1 MQTTTT
7 GSCQIEPFAGL
18 SAHRRKGSRI
28 LPTPCPVCGV
38 EFKPKSGRKYC
49 SLKCSAIQIGKD
61 KKGKTIDPDLIAWRK
76 CATCHAIM
84 GMPGKM
90 SGDLLRKDKA
100 TICQFR
106 KENGLPTLSKS
117 QSTKSTLVRAGRHQA
132 ILGEQWWRDNWS
144 DVVDSYW
151 DRCSDTV
158 IFKMGNPEMSYGMAY
173 YYSDIEQSRKR
184 SREGA
189 SKRWREAKPNSL
201 LRIKNKLRNHVYRI
215 CKYSGTIKSTKTNE
229 YLGCTI
235 DQAKRHIEKQ
245 FKKGMTWA
253 NHGTVW
259 EIDHILPLSAF
270 DLKRKD
276 QQMIATHFTN
286 LRPEWKT
293 MNRVK
298 SNKITITHQLAF
310 A

>member
-1 MQTTTT
+1 M
-7 GSCQIEPFAGL
+7 
-18 SAHRRKGSRI
+18 RSRTQ
-28 LPTPCPVCGV
+28 PTPCPVCGV
-38 EFKPKSGRKYC
+38 EFKPRSGANYC
-49 SLKCSAIQIGKD
+49 SLKCSAIQIGRQ
-61 KKGKTIDPDLIAWRK
+61 KKGKTIDPEHIAWHK
-76 CATCHAIM
+76 CATCHANM

-90 SGDLLRKDKA
+90 SGDLLRKDRS
-100 TICQFR
+100 TICIFR
-106 KENGLPTLSKS
+106 KENGLPTLNKS
-117 QSTKSTLVRAGRHQA
+117 QSTKSSLIKSGRHHA
-132 ILGEQWWRDNWS
+132 LLGEQWWEANWEG
-144 DVVDSYW
+144 VVDTYW
-151 DRCSDTV
+151 NKCSDLV
-158 IFKMGNPEMSYGMAY
+158 IARMEAPNDSIHSVY
-173 YYSDIEQSRKR
+173 YRINIERERKR

-215 CKYSGTIKSTKTNE
+215 CKYSGTIKSRKTDE

-253 NHGTVW
+253 NHGIVW

-270 DLKRKD
+270 DLNRKD

-293 MNRVK
+293 INRVK

>member
-1 MQTTTT
+1 M
-7 GSCQIEPFAGL
+7 
-18 SAHRRKGSRI
+18 RSRI

-38 EFKPKSGRKYC
+38 EFKPRSGAKYC
-49 SLKCSAIQIGKD
+49 SHKCAVIQIGRQ
-61 KKGKTIDPDLIAWRK
+61 KKGKPINPDLIAWHK
-76 CATCHAIM
+76 CATCHALM

-100 TICQFR
+100 TVCQFR
-106 KENGLPTLSKS
+106 KENGLPTLTKS
-117 QSTKSTLVRAGRHQA
+117 QSTKSTLVKQGKVPG
-132 ILGEQWWRDNWS
+132 LTNDQWWKDNWA
-144 DVVDSYW
+144 DVVDTYW
-151 DRCSDTV
+151 DKCTDLVIARMDTPSDSLHV
-158 IFKMGNPEMSYGMAY
+158 VY
-173 YYSDIEQSRKR
+173 YRINIERERKR

-215 CKYSGTIKSTKTNE
+215 CKYSGAIKSRKTDE

-245 FKKGMTWA
+245 FKRGMTWA